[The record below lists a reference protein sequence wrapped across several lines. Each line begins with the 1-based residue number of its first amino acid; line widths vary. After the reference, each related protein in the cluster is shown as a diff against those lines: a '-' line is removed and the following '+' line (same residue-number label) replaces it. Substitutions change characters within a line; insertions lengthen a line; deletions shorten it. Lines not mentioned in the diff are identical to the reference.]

1 MEEEEREIAEVTV
14 EEEEEKEEKETVGVM
29 LEEEGETELS
39 VQECKEPIFS
49 KLTNKSTEHNKY
61 IQTLKKV
68 CIIIK

>member
-14 EEEEEKEEKETVGVM
+14 EEEKEEKETVGVM

>member
-1 MEEEEREIAEVTV
+1 MEEEEREITEVTV
-14 EEEEEKEEKETVGVM
+14 EEEEEKEMVGVM
-29 LEEEGETELS
+29 VEEEGETELS